1 MMKSIKNLLN
11 KLIIYLTTEENESI
25 SHGILKAFLEA
36 IVFVITFSIIDILIK
51 FIFPLSIILYYILI
65 STVMSFLF

>member
-65 STVMSFLF
+65 SAVVSFLF

>member
-51 FIFPLSIILYYILI
+51 FIFPLSIVLYYILI
-65 STVMSFLF
+65 SAVVSFLF

>member
-65 STVMSFLF
+65 STVVSFLF

>member
-36 IVFVITFSIIDILIK
+36 IVFVITFSFIDILIK

-65 STVMSFLF
+65 SAVVSFLF

>member
-25 SHGILKAFLEA
+25 SHSILKAFLEA
-36 IVFVITFSIIDILIK
+36 IVFVITFSFIDILIK

-65 STVMSFLF
+65 SAVVSFLF